1 MDRARLTLATAEP
14 RTEMP
19 LLSVVLPVFNEA
31 GVLASLT
38 ETLTDCLSRL
48 HCDYEIVLV
57 NDGSTDDSAAC
68 LDRLALGN
76 PQMRVVHLS
85 RNFGHQAAV
94 QAGLEH
100 AHGDAVVLMDADLQD
115 APQAI
120 AEFFD
125 AWRQGYDVV
134 YAVRTAR
141 KEHPLKRSLFA
152 GFYRFLAAV
161 SATPL
166 PLDAGN
172 FGLVD
177 ARVARLVASLG
188 ERDRYFPGLRSWVG
202 YRQIGVPVERNARYD
217 DRPRVSLWGLFRLA
231 KTAIFSFSS
240 FPLTVFGVIGCLALA
255 LFFGLSGYSLF
266 CKLFTSLAI
275 PGWTSHVLIGCFFG
289 ALNALGVSILGEYVI
304 RIYDQVRGRPLFLVD
319 RTVNVPQPN
328 GADAA
333 DSICRGSSRQSLS
346 ADTLPPAAAD
356 DPIYGRLLE
365 ETQQLGTAAREL
377 AEQKP
382 RRARAATKRGR
393 KATASGKRRK
403 PR

>member
-1 MDRARLTLATAEP
+1 
-14 RTEMP
+14 MP

-31 GVLASLT
+31 GVLANLI
-38 ETLTDCLSRL
+38 ETLTECLSRL

-76 PQMRVVHLS
+76 PQIRVVHLS

-100 AHGDAVVLMDADLQD
+100 AHGDAVVLMDSDMQD

-125 AWRQGYDVV
+125 AWRQGFDVV
-134 YAVRTAR
+134 YAVRTDR
-141 KEHPLKRSLFA
+141 KEHPLKRTLFA
-152 GFYRFLAAV
+152 GFYRFLAAI

-177 ARVARLVASLG
+177 ARVARLVASLD

-202 YRQIGVPVERNARYD
+202 YRQIGVPVQRNARYD
-217 DRPRVSLWGLFRLA
+217 DQPRVSLWGLFRLA

-240 FPLTVFGVIGCLALA
+240 FPLAVFSVIGCLALA

-266 CKLFTSLAI
+266 CKLFTSAAI

-304 RIYDQVRGRPLFLVD
+304 RIYDQVRGRPLYLVD
-319 RTVNVPQPN
+319 RTVNVPSPN
-328 GADAA
+328 GAELAGIVGRRGAA
-333 DSICRGSSRQSLS
+333 SRRL
-346 ADTLPPAAAD
+346 ADTLPPTSAD
-356 DPIYGRLLE
+356 DPLYGSVLAQAEQLE
-365 ETQQLGTAAREL
+365 AEAREL
-377 AEQKP
+377 AAAKSPKQTGTAV
-382 RRARAATKRGR
+382 RRR
-393 KATASGKRRK
+393 KKTVTASRKSSKRRK
-403 PR
+403 